1 MNKMQHIR
9 RMIRQSAPSLKFAA
23 LQFSFWAVMAI
34 GNYQNVLLQERGFNA
49 STLGLVNAVLS
60 AVSIVAV
67 PIWGMISDRIR
78 SIRSIFLITLIC
90 GSALFAFVPTLVGLP
105 FMNTPLLLCTLPVIY
120 FFRNPTGSML
130 DNWQVRYCNQKR
142 LSYGFI
148 RAFGSLGFTIVG
160 LSITGLISSRG
171 TTWTFPVCAALMS
184 IVVVIALFIE
194 DVKPLSLPVA
204 EGEKA
209 KKPKLNPAVLFKEY
223 YYSTFLV
230 FVFLLWLACNCI
242 MPFIPY
248 LLNEL
253 GIASSRYGVV
263 NSYVAML
270 EIPMLI
276 AAQPLR
282 RWVPLHLLALCGGV
296 CYILTGI
303 LLGLCA
309 ESLTAVIIIE
319 TFHGLGSGLLIASCA
334 NYVFT
339 LVPEELKATGQSLYV
354 AAASLAGIVGNLAG
368 GALIDTLGARTFYC
382 ILSCTSVIAVL
393 FLGATLIFGTKV
405 LKRKIPTY

>member
-1 MNKMQHIR
+1 MNKMQYIR
-9 RMIRQSAPSLKFAA
+9 RWFRQESPSLKFAA

-34 GNYQNVLLQERGFNA
+34 GNYQNVFLQERGFNA
-49 STLGLVNAVLS
+49 STLGMVNAVLS
-60 AVSIVAV
+60 AVSIVAT
-67 PIWGMISDRIR
+67 PIWGMFSDRIH
-78 SIRSIFLITLIC
+78 SIRKVFQITLLF
-90 GSALFAFVPTLVGLP
+90 GSVLFGFIPMLVGLP
-105 FMNTPLLLCTLPVIY
+105 FMSTPLLLCALPVIY
-120 FFRNPTGSML
+120 FFRNPCGSML

-148 RAFGSLGFTIVG
+148 RAFGSLGFTICG
-160 LSITGLISSRG
+160 LSITGLIASKG
-171 TTWTFPVCAALMS
+171 TSWTFPVCSILMMAVLA
-184 IVVVIALFIE
+184 ITFFID
-194 DVKPLSLPVA
+194 DVKPLSIPAA
-204 EGEKA
+204 EPQKQKE
-209 KKPKLNPAVLFKEY
+209 KLNPLDLFKEY
-223 YYSTFLV
+223 YYVTFLV
-230 FVFLLWLACNCI
+230 FVFLLWLSCNCI

-253 GIASSRYGVV
+253 GIASSRFGVV
-263 NSYVAML
+263 NSYVALL

-282 RWVPLHLLALCGGV
+282 RWVPLHILALAGGV

-309 ESLTAVIIIE
+309 ESLVAVIIIE

-334 NYVFT
+334 NYVFN
-339 LVPEELKATGQSLYV
+339 LVPENLKATGQSLYV

-368 GALIDTLGARTFYC
+368 GAIIDALGARAFYC
-382 ILSCTSVIAVL
+382 ILSCTSVIAVA
-393 FLGATLIFGTKV
+393 FLGGTLLFGTKV

>member
-1 MNKMQHIR
+1 
-9 RMIRQSAPSLKFAA
+9 MIRQSAPSLKFAA
-23 LQFSFWAVMAI
+23 LQFSFWAIMAI
-34 GNYQNVLLQERGFNA
+34 GNYQNVFLQERGFNA

-60 AVSIVAV
+60 AVSIIAV
-67 PIWGMISDRIR
+67 PTWGMISDRIH
-78 SIRSIFLITLIC
+78 SIRRVFLITLVG
-90 GSALFAFVPTLVGLP
+90 GSLLFAFVPMLVGLP
-105 FMNTPLLLCTLPVIY
+105 FMNTPLLLCTLPFIY
-120 FFRNPTGSML
+120 FFRNPCGSML

-160 LSITGLISSRG
+160 LSITGLVATRG
-171 TTWTFPVCAALMS
+171 TAWTFPVCSVLMS
-184 IVVVIALFIE
+184 IVLVIALFID
-194 DVKPLSLPVA
+194 DVKPIAPAVP
-204 EGEKA
+204 ETEKP
-209 KKPKLNPAVLFKEY
+209 KKEKLNPAILFKEY
-223 YYSTFLV
+223 YYATFLI
-230 FVFLLWLACNCI
+230 FVFLLWLSCNCI

-253 GIASSRYGVV
+253 GIASSRFGVV
-263 NSYVAML
+263 NAYVAML

-282 RWVPLHLLALCGGV
+282 RWVPLHLLALAGGV
-296 CYILTGI
+296 CYVLTGI

-309 ESLTAVIIIE
+309 ESLTAIIIVE

-339 LVPEELKATGQSLYV
+339 LVPENLKATGQSLYV

-368 GALIDTLGARTFYC
+368 GALIDALGARTFYC
-382 ILSCTSVIAVL
+382 ILSCTSVIAVI
-393 FLGATLIFGTKV
+393 FLGSTLLFGTKV
-405 LKRKIPTY
+405 LKREIPFY